1 MRKVE
6 MKRVMDIKKIGIKN
20 LIGILAIVGGGLYW
34 GISSYMD
41 SRPEW
46 WDLEKDDPC
55 REIRKANDQIGLL
68 TVSEIVTKDVIY
80 LKKDVS
86 KWKSYMTWE
95 NAGKVV
101 LRSTGIGSMMLLAG
115 CSGLEYEMDPGTGV
129 VWGHQGVIEYVI
141 DLSRAEVKLEDGI
154 SAKQRPRVRVTV
166 PEPCVD
172 PESVRL
178 NLETFEP
185 ILKNRQF
192 QDGDAT
198 MKKMED
204 IAKKGFVGG
213 LKEIAGRDEYL
224 RDARVA
230 ARTALTAIY
239 TSAAKGA
246 EVEVTFEK
254 KGE

>member
-1 MRKVE
+1 MNKQG
-6 MKRVMDIKKIGIKN
+6 IGVKN
-20 LIGILAIVGGGLYW
+20 LIGTLAIGGGLLYW

-41 SRPEW
+41 LRPEW

-55 REIRKANDQIGLL
+55 REIRKANDLIGLL
-68 TVSEIVTKDVIY
+68 TVSEIVTRDVIY
-80 LKKDVS
+80 LKRDMNWWQRHMS
-86 KWKSYMTWE
+86 LA
-95 NAGKVV
+95 NAGKFV
-101 LRSTGIGSMMLLAG
+101 LRSTSIGQMMLLAG
-115 CSGLEYEMDPGTGV
+115 CDGLKYEMDPGTGV
-129 VWGHQGVIEYVI
+129 VWGHQGVLEYVI
-141 DLSRAEVKLEDGI
+141 DLSRAEVKLEGGI

-166 PEPCVD
+166 PEPFVD
-172 PESVRL
+172 PNSKCL
-178 NLETFEP
+178 NKGTFAP
-185 ILKNRQF
+185 ILKNKLF
-192 QDGDAT
+192 QDGDET
-198 MKKMED
+198 MTKMED

>member
-1 MRKVE
+1 MNKQG
-6 MKRVMDIKKIGIKN
+6 ICIKN
-20 LIGILAIVGGGLYW
+20 LIGILAIGGGLLYW

-55 REIRKANDQIGLL
+55 REIRKANDHIGLL
-68 TVSEIVTKDVIY
+68 TVSEIVTRDVIY
-80 LKKDVS
+80 LKRDMNWWQHHVTLGNVGKFFLRNTVLPLS
-86 KWKSYMTWE
+86 T
-95 NAGKVV
+95 AGWALMYADPEF
-101 LRSTGIGSMMLLAG
+101 LR
-115 CSGLEYEMDPGTGV
+115 YEMDPGTGV

-141 DLSRAEVKLEDGI
+141 DLSHAEVKLEDGI

-185 ILKNRQF
+185 ILKNRQY
-192 QDGDAT
+192 QDGDET